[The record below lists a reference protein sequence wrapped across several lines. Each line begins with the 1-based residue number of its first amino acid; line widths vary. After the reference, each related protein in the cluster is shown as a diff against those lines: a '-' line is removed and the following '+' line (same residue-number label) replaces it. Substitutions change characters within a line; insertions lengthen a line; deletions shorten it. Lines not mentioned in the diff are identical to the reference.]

1 MDASNYSEQDLFI
14 SYLNNKRK
22 KIASYQLLGD
32 SLSRLKAPVLASETR
47 PKSATIQGADDAV
60 DDADVV
66 LGEGEFLLARP
77 VLPQG
82 DLGRRATHEFLDEG
96 LVAALDD
103 EDAVA
108 RLDRQMG
115 VYPERLAVLVHR
127 VHAVV
132 IGEDRKCIRY
142 TA

>member
-32 SLSRLKAPVLASETR
+32 SLSRLKAPVLPSETR
-47 PKSATIQGADDAV
+47 RKSAKIQGADDAA

-77 VLPQG
+77 LLPQG
-82 DLGRRATHEFLDEG
+82 DLGRRATHEFLDEA
-96 LVAALDD
+96 LVAPLDD

-108 RLDRQMG
+108 RLAWQMV
-115 VYPERLAVLVHR
+115 VYPERLAVLIPLEHDVG
-127 VHAVV
+127 
-132 IGEDRKCIRY
+132 IG
-142 TA
+142 